1 MWKTDKTMKK
11 INPFITSSYRSEKY
25 FCDRVQETAFLTR
38 QITNGN
44 NVAIIS
50 PRRLGKTGLIE
61 HCFNQK
67 EIRNNYYTFLIDIYA
82 TKNLQEFVFEFGKSV
97 LNGLK
102 SQGRKTW
109 EFFLN
114 TLSSLRAGITFD
126 DKGIPSWNLE
136 IGDIKNPSTTL
147 DEIFSYLEK
156 ADKICLVAIDE
167 FQVIAKYPEK
177 NVEATLRTYIQ
188 HGTNA
193 HFIYSGS
200 QRHMMGEIFTSPSRP
215 FYQSTT
221 ILDLSPIK
229 LEEYAKFITRHF
241 EENNKKINE
250 DTISEVYQLF
260 NGITWYIQFMMNFLY
275 ADTEAGEICTKD
287 KIQIALD
294 EILSQMDFTY
304 SSLLYQLPPK
314 QKEVLIA
321 ICKEGKAKEITSSK
335 FLHTYKLTASSV
347 QGALK
352 GLLEKDFV
360 TVELGI
366 FSVYDR
372 FFEFWLKST
381 F

>member
-1 MWKTDKTMKK
+1 MKK
-11 INPFITSSYRSEKY
+11 INPFITSGYRSERY
-25 FCDRVQETAFLTR
+25 FCDRVEETAFLTR

-50 PRRLGKTGLIE
+50 PRRSGKTGLID
-61 HCFNQK
+61 HCFHQP
-67 EIRNNYYTFLIDIYA
+67 EIKNNYYTFLIDIYA
-82 TKNLQEFVFEFGKSV
+82 TKNLQEFVFEFGKNV

-102 SQGRKTW
+102 PRGRKIW
-109 EFFLN
+109 EIFLN
-114 TLSSLRAGITFD
+114 TLSSLRTGITFD
-126 DKGIPSWNLE
+126 EKGNPSWSLE
-136 IGDIKNPSTTL
+136 MGDIRNPSATL

-156 ADKICLVAIDE
+156 ADKTCLVAIDE

-177 NVEATLRTYIQ
+177 NVEATLRTHIQ
-188 HGTNA
+188 HCTNT

-221 ILDLSPIK
+221 ILDLQPIK
-229 LEEYAKFITRHF
+229 IEEYSKFIMRHF
-241 EENNKKINE
+241 RENEKEIDAE
-250 DTISEVYQLF
+250 TIAEVYHLF
-260 NGITWYIQFMMNFLY
+260 DGITWYIQFMMNFLY
-275 ADTEAGEICTKD
+275 ADTEPGEVCTKD
-287 KIQIALD
+287 KIGIALD
-294 EILSQMDFTY
+294 EILSQMSFTY

-321 ICKEGKAKEITSSK
+321 ICKEGKVKEITSSK
-335 FLHTYKLTASSV
+335 FLRTYKLTASSV

-360 TVELGI
+360 TVELGVY
-366 FSVYDR
+366 SVYDH
-372 FFEFWLKST
+372 FFEFWLKRN